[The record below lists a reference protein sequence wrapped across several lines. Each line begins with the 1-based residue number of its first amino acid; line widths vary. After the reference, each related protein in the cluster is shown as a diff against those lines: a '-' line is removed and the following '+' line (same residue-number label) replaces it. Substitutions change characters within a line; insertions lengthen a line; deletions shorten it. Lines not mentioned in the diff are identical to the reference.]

1 METTFSDSVKA
12 TLKSFLRTTS
22 KKISND
28 ISATYY
34 GYDDIKLKMYYDIA
48 NTGNV
53 LLLQKTGNVNVEGC
67 AEAWEVLVRKNCEVT
82 MNRKYFAYRD
92 TIKEQA
98 ALVYEYS
105 AVKAMLTKLAIVV
118 DMDYINFLNTK
129 GYRIYTGGED
139 IPAERKWEKY
149 ALSLERASSRCDN
162 LITKLKL
169 SQSELREFTDDRR
182 SESSLA
188 SSLANLS
195 VHLGFQLNDQI
206 TLSEYNEYTKIV
218 QQKIREAERLKAKR
232 Q

>member
-1 METTFSDSVKA
+1 MVTTFSASAKEI
-12 TLKSFLRTTS
+12 LKSLLRTTS

-34 GYDDIKLKMYYDIA
+34 GYDDIKLKTYYEIA

-53 LLLQKTGNVNVEGC
+53 VLLQKTGNVDIEGC
-67 AEAWEVLVRKNCEVT
+67 AEAWESLVRKNCEVT
-82 MNRKYFAYRD
+82 MNRKYFSYRD

-105 AVKAMLTKLAIVV
+105 AVKAMITKLALVV
-118 DMDYINFLNTK
+118 DMGYIQFLNTK

-149 ALSLERASSRCDN
+149 ADSLERASRRCDN

-169 SQSELREFTDDRR
+169 SQSELKEFTDSGK

-188 SSLANLS
+188 SSLAILS
-195 VHLGFQLNDQI
+195 FHLGFQLNDQI
-206 TLSEYNEYTKIV
+206 TLAEYNEYTKIV
-218 QQKIREAERLKAKR
+218 QQKIRESERLKAKR